1 MLKKKGLKK
10 SVLKKKG
17 VQFKKEIKN
26 LSKNVSTE

>member
-26 LSKNVSTE
+26 VSTE

>member
-17 VQFKKEIKN
+17 VQFKKET
-26 LSKNVSTE
+26 KNVSTE